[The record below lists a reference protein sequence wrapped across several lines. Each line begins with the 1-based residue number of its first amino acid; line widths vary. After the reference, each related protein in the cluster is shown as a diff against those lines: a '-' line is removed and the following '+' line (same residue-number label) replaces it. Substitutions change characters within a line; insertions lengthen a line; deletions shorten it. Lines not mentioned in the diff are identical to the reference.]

1 MQSLSYFYNC
11 SKEYFS
17 SISPSLHDEIL
28 NVISRL
34 PKRSTQSEVNKD
46 LFWLLTSRGWSFDSL
61 PAKLHQTPPSD
72 LPSGLPALDQIRG
85 ANNSDLCLTTTTL
98 DAGWRADF
106 AKSFGSSLVQIE
118 AQFGKVEAMFKDFS
132 GFQIA
137 HFERRLAL
145 GIEIVMSDPGKYFA
159 HRKGATS
166 GMAYFNIAKTTLPA
180 IGLNC
185 PIWVVGIK

>member
-1 MQSLSYFYNC
+1 MESLSYFYNC
-11 SKEYFS
+11 SKGYIS
-17 SISPSLHDEIL
+17 SISPSLHDEI
-28 NVISRL
+28 VDIISSL
-34 PKRSTQSEVNKD
+34 PKRNTQSEVNRD
-46 LFWLLTSRGWSFDSL
+46 LFWLLTSQGWSYDSL
-61 PAKLHQTPPSD
+61 PANLNEKPPSD
-72 LPSGLPALDQIRG
+72 LPSGLPNLDQIRG
-85 ANNSDLCLTTTTL
+85 ANNTDLCLTTTTL

-106 AKSFGSSLVQIE
+106 AKSFGRTLVQIE
-118 AQFGKVEAMFKDFS
+118 AQFGKVEAMFKDFC

-185 PIWVVGIK
+185 PIWLVGIK